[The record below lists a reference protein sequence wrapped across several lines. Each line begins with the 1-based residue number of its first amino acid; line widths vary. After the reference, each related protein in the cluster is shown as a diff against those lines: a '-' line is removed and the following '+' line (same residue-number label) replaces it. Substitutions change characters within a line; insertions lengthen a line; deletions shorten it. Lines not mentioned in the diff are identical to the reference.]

1 MNKNEKIVKIAEL
14 NLRITEIDYE
24 IALITATL
32 KDGSIKELKE
42 EKTIL
47 TSKMFKLARE
57 VENE

>member
-1 MNKNEKIVKIAEL
+1 MNKNEKIVRIAEL

-32 KDGSIKELKE
+32 KDGSIRELKE
-42 EKTIL
+42 EKAIL